1 MRLLRLVIG
10 LKISRQFFNQTNG
23 ALYARFFPGF
33 EQLTGNCEEF
43 KLVHRVVCFRCDLYK

>member
-33 EQLTGNCEEF
+33 EQVTGNLEEF
-43 KLVHRVVCFRCDLYK
+43 RLVHRVVCFCCDLSK